1 MPCRDYMDDVR
12 SGPDPQVAELKARCD
27 KLSRI
32 ACKALTHIEES
43 EDGLEVLVL
52 KDPEI
57 QEWWTAHKEAD
68 RKARE
73 EEARRRAAAAEK
85 RRLAKIKEETLAT
98 LTPDQ
103 IKALGLKK

>member
-1 MPCRDYMDDVR
+1 MPCRDYTDDVR

-85 RRLAKIKEETLAT
+85 RRLAKIKEETLAS

>member
-32 ACKALTHIEES
+32 ACRALEHIEQS

-52 KDPEI
+52 KDPEV
-57 QEWWTAHKEAD
+57 QEWWHCYH
-68 RKARE
+68 E
-73 EEARRRAAAAEK
+73 EM
-85 RRLAKIKEETLAT
+85 
-98 LTPDQ
+98 
-103 IKALGLKK
+103 AL

>member
-1 MPCRDYMDDVR
+1 MPCRDYMDDHG
-12 SGPDPQVAELKARCD
+12 GPDPQLAVLKERCD

-32 ACKALTHIEES
+32 ACKALEHIEKS

-68 RKARE
+68 RKAAE
-73 EEARRRAAAAEK
+73 LEAARRKAAAEK
-85 RRLAKIKEETLAT
+85 KRLAKIKEETLKT
-98 LTPDQ
+98 LTADQ
-103 IKALGLKK
+103 KKALGIK

>member
-1 MPCRDYMDDVR
+1 MPCRDYMDDNR
-12 SGPDPQVAELKARCD
+12 PDPQVGVLKDRCN

-32 ACKALTHIEES
+32 ACKALEHIEKS
-43 EDGLEVLVL
+43 GDGLEILIL
-52 KDPEI
+52 QDPEI

-68 RKARE
+68 RQQRE